1 MFIPPNSTASEV
13 KTMSFPDPEYLWI
26 RWEIEEL
33 ERMFERESPSEKT
46 PTVPRALLKQCN
58 CLICRTHRE
67 MSQ

>member
-1 MFIPPNSTASEV
+1 
-13 KTMSFPDPEYLWI
+13 
-26 RWEIEEL
+26 
-33 ERMFERESPSEKT
+33 MFERESPSEKT